1 MFLDGGFCVFWRFG
15 PTRLSS
21 GGREREVLPG
31 DKEVRLIS
39 IPVTDCAGL
48 SPPAL
53 GVGVWGVGGGRIME
67 STEGSAAAP
76 AKHSDSSVGESEMVA
91 MQMETEGHPPENGF
105 VSPETTTPGLLTQID
120 QCVLP
125 FLGGFGRYQK
135 QLILLTWIPALL
147 IGAIQF
153 SDNFLLDQPNSTCVQ
168 PVLNASA
175 STAAPSALSARPTNN
190 GTRGDQIYN
199 NGANGPDG
207 DADDTHCPCS
217 EWKFKLHTGLVQN
230 VVTKVSGP
238 SRGWAAP
245 IPACVCVIP
254 SPPPALFKYITLK
267 PHQRAPVT

>member
-1 MFLDGGFCVFWRFG
+1 M
-15 PTRLSS
+15 LS
-21 GGREREVLPG
+21 GN
-31 DKEVRLIS
+31 KEVRLIS

-53 GVGVWGVGGGRIME
+53 GGRIME
-67 STEGSAAAP
+67 STGGSAAAP

-91 MQMETEGHPPENGF
+91 MQMETEGQQPENGF
-105 VSPETTTPGLLTQID
+105 VSPETTTPGLLTRID

-153 SDNFLLDQPNSTCVQ
+153 SDNFLLDQPNNTCVQ
-168 PVLNASA
+168 PIMNVSA
-175 STAAPSALSARPTNN
+175 PTAAPSALSERPTNN
-190 GTRGDQIYN
+190 GTRGDHIYN
-199 NGANGPDG
+199 NGAYGTDS
-207 DADDTHCPCS
+207 DVDDMQCKCS

-238 SRGWAAP
+238 SRGWAGP
-245 IPACVCVIP
+245 IPSHHACVIFPHHC
-254 SPPPALFKYITLK
+254 LK
-267 PHQRAPVT
+267 ISL

>member
-1 MFLDGGFCVFWRFG
+1 MFLDRGLCVFWRFG
-15 PTRLSS
+15 PTRLPS
-21 GGREREVLPG
+21 GGREREELPA

-39 IPVTDCAGL
+39 IPLTDCAGL

-53 GVGVWGVGGGRIME
+53 GGGCWGWGGRIME
-67 STEGSAAAP
+67 STEGCAAAP

-91 MQMETEGHPPENGF
+91 MQMEPEGHQPENGF
-105 VSPETTTPGLLTQID
+105 VSPETTTPGLLTRID

-168 PVLNASA
+168 PVLNVSA
-175 STAAPSALSARPTNN
+175 PTAAPSALSARPTNN
-190 GTRGDQIYN
+190 GTRGDHIYN
-199 NGANGPDG
+199 NGAYGPDS
-207 DADDTHCPCS
+207 DVDDMQCDCS

-238 SRGWAAP
+238 SRGWTAA
-245 IPACVCVIP
+245 IPSCMCVIYL
-254 SPPPALFKYITLK
+254 PPPSIVLK
-267 PHQRAPVT
+267 ISL